1 MYQVFFVAHA
11 NVFKYEFIMA
21 SIMIN
26 DSGAEKKLY
35 TLKFNQKNL

>member
-1 MYQVFFVAHA
+1 MHQVFFVAYT
-11 NVFKYEFIMA
+11 NVFRYEIIMA

-26 DSGAEKKLY
+26 NSSTEKKLY